1 MIIRNDDLNDYLK
14 RLNDLPKAAQHGKR
28 VVEGNITTDKIT

>member
-14 RLNDLPKAAQHGKR
+14 RFNDLPKTAQHSKR